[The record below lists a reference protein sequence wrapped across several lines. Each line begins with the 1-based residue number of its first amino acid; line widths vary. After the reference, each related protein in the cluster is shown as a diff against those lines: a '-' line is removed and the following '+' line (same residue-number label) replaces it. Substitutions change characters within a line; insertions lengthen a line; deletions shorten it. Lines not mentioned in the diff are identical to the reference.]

1 VFTSDPVIGKEMI
14 VQVINTAYSSNNIF
28 VLQIPGGG
36 WATSSNGCSSQF
48 NGSYSWGN
56 QYNGISNRS
65 ACANLPNSLQAG
77 CYWRFDW
84 LMNANDPTVSFTQVE
99 CPSVL
104 TSITGC
110 VRL

>member
-1 VFTSDPVIGKEMI
+1 MI
-14 VQVINTAYSSNNIF
+14 VQVINTAYSATSMF
-28 VLQIPGGG
+28 ALQIPGSG
-36 WATSSNGCSSQF
+36 WSSSTNGCSSQF

-56 QYNGISNRS
+56 QYGGVTSRS
-65 ACANLPNSLQAG
+65 DCDDLPSVLQSG

-84 LMNANDPTVSFTQVE
+84 LMNDNNGTLSFKQVA

-110 VRL
+110 IRT